1 VQRGWHRLGWFAN
14 RTVPLGT
21 EGTLKREASACV
33 RGDGDVGLVIRLLG
47 PVAVEVDGEPVRL
60 SSVKQKAILAQ
71 LALRGG
77 QITQLAELVAGL
89 WGENPPATA
98 TNTIQVHVSALRRA
112 LGRAGNLIQNR
123 PPGYRLEGGDVD
135 VLRFEQLAEEA
146 RQGQPDK
153 WRDALE
159 QWTGEAALAD
169 LADVPFAPAVATRL
183 DELRLT
189 ATEELIER
197 ELALGRHLKYVAEL
211 TKLTRKHPYRET
223 FWRQLMLGLYRS
235 DRQSDA
241 LAAFREAARVLA
253 EDLGIDPGPAL
264 AAMHQAILTQ
274 DPALAGPAPRFDLPR
289 LPGELVGRDVELD
302 RLLEL
307 VRTARLVTLT
317 GPGGVGKTRLA
328 LEVAHRLRAEFVPLA
343 DVHSAEA
350 AAARITGSG
359 GTLLILDNLE
369 QIPDADALV
378 LDLLDSTERNVLVTS
393 RSALHLRAETVV
405 VLAPLASTYAAEL
418 FTSEAHRAGA
428 AATLDQSSVNAICQ
442 RLDGLPLAL
451 VLAAA
456 RCRLLTPAQMLS
468 RLERGGLGD
477 GPKDLPDRQ
486 RTLAA
491 TVQWSVELLDP
502 PARDLFADLAVFAAP
517 FTVEA
522 AEEVSNPDTLG
533 ALVDASLL
541 IAHEGRLNMLETI
554 RDCARDV
561 LAASGRDTRER
572 HARWVL
578 RQVAELAPRLNTATE
593 DAALS
598 GLGALLPEIRAATEY
613 LSRTDADAAAS
624 MLVRTRRVWFVQG
637 LMDEIRERLDRV
649 APLVA
654 ASRTKVEVTAL
665 QANFAKIVGSPEG
678 RSLLEQVLP
687 ALRETAGVAE
697 MLTNTLC
704 HLAALESEAGERAAA
719 EAHAAEAV
727 EVARGL
733 GGAMLQ
739 MALDLSSY
747 VARTIGDVDRA
758 IEVAR
763 QAVEAGRTAPS
774 LQLANALGTLAW
786 ALSDAGRLDEAAD
799 AGLEAL
805 ARSRSEFPAVRG
817 EIATEVAASLG
828 KNSPPA
834 VISALGEAITFTV
847 AVGVWPLAAQATC
860 ALAVIVAGT
869 HDTAA
874 AQLIAA
880 VSRHIDD
887 PRFADLSAGLRQR
900 LGADAWLEAS
910 RIGLTLNADNLARV
924 VQDCTGFTGS

>member
-1 VQRGWHRLGWFAN
+1 MGS
-14 RTVPLGT
+14 
-21 EGTLKREASACV
+21 EGPLKREASACI
-33 RGDGDVGLVIRLLG
+33 RGDAEAGLVIRLLG
-47 PVAVEVDGEPVRL
+47 PLAVEVDGRPVRL
-60 SSVKQKAILAQ
+60 GSVKQKAILAQ
-71 LALRGG
+71 LALHGG
-77 QITQLAELVAGL
+77 RIAQLAELVAGL

-112 LGRAGNLIQNR
+112 LGHAGSLIQNR
-123 PPGYRLEGGDVD
+123 PPGYRLEGADVD
-135 VLRFEQLAEEA
+135 VLRFEQLVDEA
-146 RQGQPDK
+146 RQGRPDR
-153 WRDALE
+153 WRDALG

-197 ELALGRHLKYVAEL
+197 ELALGHYVKVVPEL
-211 TKLTRKHPYRET
+211 TELTRRHPYRET

-241 LAAFREAARVLA
+241 LATFREAAGVLA
-253 EDLGIDPGPAL
+253 DDLGIDPGPAL
-264 AAMHQAILTQ
+264 AAMHQAVLTQ
-274 DPALAGPAPRFDLPR
+274 DPALDGPAPRHELPP
-289 LPGELVGRDVELD
+289 LPGELIGRDVELD

-307 VRTARLVTLT
+307 VRTTRLVTLT
-317 GPGGVGKTRLA
+317 GTGGVGKTRLA
-328 LEVAHRLRAEFVPLA
+328 LEVAHCLGAEFVPLA
-343 DVHSAEA
+343 DVHSTEA

-359 GTLLILDNLE
+359 STLLVLDNLE
-369 QIPDADALV
+369 QIHDADALV
-378 LDLLDSTERNVLVTS
+378 LDLLDKTERKMLITS
-393 RSALHLRAETVV
+393 RSVLHLHAETVV
-405 VLAPLASTYAAEL
+405 GLTPLASTHAAEL

-428 AATLDQSSVNAICQ
+428 AATLDESSVTAICQ

-468 RLERGGLGD
+468 RLGRGGLGE

-502 PARDLFADLAVFAAP
+502 PTRDLFADLSVFAAP

-522 AEEVSNPDTLG
+522 SEEVSNPDALG

-541 IAHEGRLNMLETI
+541 TAHEGRLSMLETI
-554 RDCARDV
+554 RDCARGM
-561 LAASGRDTRER
+561 LAVSGRGTRER

-578 RQVAELAPRLNTATE
+578 RQVAEFAPRLNTARE
-593 DAALS
+593 EEALGS
-598 GLGALLPEIRAATEY
+598 LGALLPEIRAATEY
-613 LSRTDADAAAS
+613 LSQTDADAAAD

-637 LMDEIRERLDRV
+637 LMGEIRERLDRV
-649 APLVA
+649 APLVT
-654 ASRTKVEVTAL
+654 ASRTKVEMTAL
-665 QANFAKIVGSPEG
+665 QANFARIAGSPEG
-678 RSLLEQVLP
+678 RSLLEQALP
-687 ALRETAGVAE
+687 ALRDTPAVAE

-704 HLAALESEAGERAAA
+704 HLAALESEAGERDAAV
-719 EAHAAEAV
+719 AHAAEAV
-727 EVARGL
+727 EAARGL
-733 GGAMLQ
+733 GGPMLE

-758 IEVAR
+758 IEVSR
-763 QAVEAGRTAPS
+763 EAVKAGRAAPS
-774 LQLANALGTLAW
+774 LQLANALATHAG

-817 EIATEVAASLG
+817 EIAAEVARALG

-834 VISALGEAITFTV
+834 VVRALGEAISFSV
-847 AVGVWPLAAQATC
+847 AVGLWSIAASATC
-860 ALAVIVAGT
+860 ALGVVDDGT
-869 HDTAA
+869 HDNAV

-880 VSRHIDD
+880 VSRHIDE
-887 PRFADLSAGLRQR
+887 PGLTDLSAGLRQR

-910 RIGLTLNADNLARV
+910 RVGQTLNADNLARV
-924 VQDCTGFTGS
+924 VQDCTGFTGP

>member
-1 VQRGWHRLGWFAN
+1 MGS
-14 RTVPLGT
+14 
-21 EGTLKREASACV
+21 EGPLKREAPACI
-33 RGDGDVGLVIRLLG
+33 RGHEEAGLVIRLLG
-47 PVAVEVDGEPVRL
+47 PLAVEVDGRPVRL
-60 SSVKQKAILAQ
+60 GSVKQKAILAQ
-71 LALRGG
+71 LALHGG
-77 QITQLAELVAGL
+77 RIAQLAELVAGL
-89 WGENPPATA
+89 WGEDPPATA

-112 LGRAGNLIQNR
+112 LGHAGSLIQNR
-123 PPGYRLEGGDVD
+123 PPGYRLEGADVD
-135 VLRFEQLAEEA
+135 VLRFEQLVDEA
-146 RQGQPDK
+146 RQGRPDR
-153 WRDALE
+153 WRDALA

-197 ELALGRHLKYVAEL
+197 ELALGHHVKVVPEL
-211 TKLTRKHPYRET
+211 TELTRRHPYRET

-241 LAAFREAARVLA
+241 LATFREAAGVLA
-253 EDLGIDPGPAL
+253 DDLGIDPGPAL
-264 AAMHQAILTQ
+264 AAMHQAVLTQ
-274 DPALAGPAPRFDLPR
+274 DPALDGPAPRHELPP
-289 LPGELVGRDVELD
+289 LPGELIGRDVELD

-307 VRTARLVTLT
+307 VRTTRLVTLT
-317 GPGGVGKTRLA
+317 GTGGVGKTRLA
-328 LEVAHRLRAEFVPLA
+328 LEVAHYLGAEFVPLA
-343 DVHSAEA
+343 DVHTAEA

-359 GTLLILDNLE
+359 STLLVLDNLE
-369 QIPDADALV
+369 QIHDADALV
-378 LDLLDSTERNVLVTS
+378 LDLLDKTERKMLITS
-393 RSALHLRAETVV
+393 RSVLHLHAETVV
-405 VLAPLASTYAAEL
+405 GLTPLASTHAAEL
-418 FTSEAHRAGA
+418 FTSEAHRVGA
-428 AATLDQSSVNAICQ
+428 AATLDESSVTAICQ

-468 RLERGGLGD
+468 RLGRGGLGE

-502 PARDLFADLAVFAAP
+502 PTRDLFADLSVFAAP

-522 AEEVSNPDTLG
+522 SEEVSNPDALG

-541 IAHEGRLNMLETI
+541 TAHEGRLSMLETI
-554 RDCARDV
+554 RDCARGM
-561 LAASGRDTRER
+561 LAVSGRGTRER

-578 RQVAELAPRLNTATE
+578 RQVAELAPRLNTARE
-593 DAALS
+593 EEALGS
-598 GLGALLPEIRAATEY
+598 LGALLPEIRAATEY
-613 LSRTDADAAAS
+613 LSQTDADAAAD

-637 LMDEIRERLDRV
+637 LMGEIRERLDRV
-649 APLVA
+649 APLVT
-654 ASRTKVEVTAL
+654 ASRTKVEMTAL
-665 QANFAKIVGSPEG
+665 QANFARIAGSPEG
-678 RSLLEQVLP
+678 RSLLEQALP
-687 ALRETAGVAE
+687 ALRDTPAVAE

-704 HLAALESEAGERAAA
+704 HLAALESEAGERDAAV
-719 EAHAAEAV
+719 AHAAEAV
-727 EVARGL
+727 EAARGL
-733 GGAMLQ
+733 GGPMLE

-758 IEVAR
+758 IEVSR
-763 QAVEAGRTAPS
+763 EAVKAGRAAPS
-774 LQLANALGTLAW
+774 LQLANALATLAG

-817 EIATEVAASLG
+817 EIAAEVARALG

-834 VISALGEAITFTV
+834 VVRALGEAISFSV
-847 AVGVWPLAAQATC
+847 AVGLWSIAAPATC
-860 ALAVIVAGT
+860 ALGVLDDGT
-869 HDTAA
+869 HDNAV

-880 VSRHIDD
+880 VSRQIDE
-887 PRFADLSAGLRQR
+887 PGLTDLSAGLRQR

-910 RIGLTLNADNLARV
+910 RVGQTLNADNLARV
-924 VQDCTGFTGS
+924 VQDCTGFTGP

>member
-1 VQRGWHRLGWFAN
+1 MGS
-14 RTVPLGT
+14 
-21 EGTLKREASACV
+21 EGTLKREASACIG
-33 RGDGDVGLVIRLLG
+33 GDGDAGLVIRLLG

-60 SSVKQKAILAQ
+60 GSVKQKAILAQ
-71 LALRGG
+71 LALHGG
-77 QITQLAELVAGL
+77 QVTQLAELVAGL

-98 TNTIQVHVSALRRA
+98 TNTIQVHVSGLRRV
-112 LGRAGNLIQNR
+112 LGRAGSLIQNR
-123 PPGYRLEGGDVD
+123 PPGYRLEGADVD
-135 VLRFEQLAEEA
+135 VLRFEQLVEEA

-153 WRDALE
+153 WRDALG

-189 ATEELIER
+189 ATEEFIER
-197 ELALGRHLKYVAEL
+197 ELALGHHLKVVPEL
-211 TKLTRKHPYRET
+211 TDLTRKHPYRET

-241 LAAFREAARVLA
+241 LATFREAAGVLA

-264 AAMHQAILTQ
+264 VAMHQAILTQ
-274 DPALAGPAPRFDLPR
+274 DPALDGPASRHELPR
-289 LPGELVGRDVELD
+289 LPGELIGRDAELD

-307 VRTARLVTLT
+307 ARATRLVTLT
-317 GPGGVGKTRLA
+317 GTGGVGKTRLA
-328 LEVAHRLRAEFVPLA
+328 LEVAHRLGAEFVPLA
-343 DVHSAEA
+343 DVHTTEA

-359 GTLLILDNLE
+359 ATLLVLDNLE

-378 LDLLDSTERNVLVTS
+378 LDLLDNTERKVLITS
-393 RSALHLRAETVV
+393 RSVLHLRAETVV
-405 VLAPLASTYAAEL
+405 ALTPLASTYAAEL

-428 AATLDQSSVNAICQ
+428 TATLDKSSVTAICQ

-456 RCRLLTPAQMLS
+456 RCRLLTPTQMLS

-502 PARDLFADLAVFAAP
+502 PARDLFADLSVFAAP

-522 AEEVSNPDTLG
+522 AEEVSNADALS

-541 IAHEGRLNMLETI
+541 TAHEGRLSMLETI
-554 RDCARDV
+554 RACARDM
-561 LAASGRDTRER
+561 LAVSGRGTRER

-578 RQVAELAPRLNTATE
+578 RQVAELAPRLNTARE
-593 DAALS
+593 EEALGS
-598 GLGALLPEIRAATEY
+598 LGALLPEIRAATEY
-613 LSRTDADAAAS
+613 LSQADADAAAD

-637 LMDEIRERLDRV
+637 LMGEIRERLDRV
-649 APLVA
+649 APLVT

-665 QANFAKIVGSPEG
+665 QALFATIVGSPQG
-678 RSLLEQVLP
+678 RSLLEQALP
-687 ALRETAGVAE
+687 ALRETPSNTE

-704 HLAALESEAGERAAA
+704 HLAALESDAGERDAAV
-719 EAHAAEAV
+719 AHAAEAV
-727 EVARGL
+727 EAARGL
-733 GGAMLQ
+733 GGPMLE

-747 VARTIGDVDRA
+747 VARTVGDVDRA
-758 IEVAR
+758 VEIAR
-763 QAVEAGRTAPS
+763 EAVRAGRTAPS

-786 ALSDAGRLDEAAD
+786 ALSDAGRPDEAAD

-805 ARSRSEFPAVRG
+805 ARSRSEFPAVRS
-817 EIATEVAASLG
+817 EIAAEVARALG

-834 VISALGEAITFTV
+834 VVRALGEAISFSV
-847 AVGVWPLAAQATC
+847 AVGLWSIAASATC
-860 ALAVIVAGT
+860 ALGVIDDGT
-869 HDTAA
+869 HDNAV

-880 VSRHIDD
+880 VSRHINE
-887 PRFADLSAGLRQR
+887 PGLADLSAGLRQR

-910 RIGLTLNADNLARV
+910 EIGRTLNADNLARV

>member
-1 VQRGWHRLGWFAN
+1 MGS
-14 RTVPLGT
+14 
-21 EGTLKREASACV
+21 EGTLKREASACIG
-33 RGDGDVGLVIRLLG
+33 GDGDAGLVIRLLG

-60 SSVKQKAILAQ
+60 GSVKQKAILAQ
-71 LALRGG
+71 LALHGG
-77 QITQLAELVAGL
+77 RIAQLAELVAGL
-89 WGENPPATA
+89 WGEDPPATA

-112 LGRAGNLIQNR
+112 LGHAGSLIQNR
-123 PPGYRLEGGDVD
+123 PPGYRLEGADVD
-135 VLRFEQLAEEA
+135 VLRFEQLVDEA
-146 RQGQPDK
+146 RQGRPDR
-153 WRDALE
+153 WRDALG

-197 ELALGRHLKYVAEL
+197 ELALGNYVKVVPEL
-211 TKLTRKHPYRET
+211 TELTRRHPYRET

-241 LAAFREAARVLA
+241 LATFREAAGVLA
-253 EDLGIDPGPAL
+253 DDLGIDPGPAL
-264 AAMHQAILTQ
+264 AAMHQAVLTQ
-274 DPALAGPAPRFDLPR
+274 DPALDGPAPRHELPP
-289 LPGELVGRDVELD
+289 LPGELIGRDVELD

-317 GPGGVGKTRLA
+317 GTGGVGKTRLA
-328 LEVAHRLRAEFVPLA
+328 LEVAHYLGAEFVPLA
-343 DVHSAEA
+343 DVHTAEA

-359 GTLLILDNLE
+359 STLLVLDNLE
-369 QIPDADALV
+369 QIHDADALV
-378 LDLLDSTERNVLVTS
+378 LDLLDKTERKMLITS
-393 RSALHLRAETVV
+393 RSVLHLHAETVV
-405 VLAPLASTYAAEL
+405 GLTPLASTHAAEL
-418 FTSEAHRAGA
+418 FTSEAHRVGA
-428 AATLDQSSVNAICQ
+428 AAPLDESSVTAICQ

-468 RLERGGLGD
+468 RLGRGGLGE

-502 PARDLFADLAVFAAP
+502 PTRDLFADLSVFAAP

-522 AEEVSNPDTLG
+522 SEEVSNPDALG

-541 IAHEGRLNMLETI
+541 TAHEGRLSMLETI
-554 RDCARDV
+554 RDCARGM
-561 LAASGRDTRER
+561 LAVSGRGTRER

-578 RQVAELAPRLNTATE
+578 RQVAELAPRLNTARE
-593 DAALS
+593 EEALGS
-598 GLGALLPEIRAATEY
+598 LGALLPEIRAATEY
-613 LSRTDADAAAS
+613 LSQTDADAAAD

-637 LMDEIRERLDRV
+637 LMGEIRERLDRV
-649 APLVA
+649 APLVT
-654 ASRTKVEVTAL
+654 ASRTKVEMTAL
-665 QANFAKIVGSPEG
+665 QANFARIAGSPEG
-678 RSLLEQVLP
+678 RSLLEQALP
-687 ALRETAGVAE
+687 ALRDTPAVAE

-704 HLAALESEAGERAAA
+704 HLAALESEAGERDAAV
-719 EAHAAEAV
+719 AHAAEAV
-727 EVARGL
+727 EAARGL
-733 GGAMLQ
+733 GGPMLE

-758 IEVAR
+758 IEVSR
-763 QAVEAGRTAPS
+763 EAVKAGRAAPS
-774 LQLANALGTLAW
+774 LQLANALATLAG

-817 EIATEVAASLG
+817 EIAAEVARALG

-834 VISALGEAITFTV
+834 VVRALGEAISFSV
-847 AVGVWPLAAQATC
+847 AVGLWSIAAPATC
-860 ALAVIVAGT
+860 ALGVLDDGT
-869 HDTAA
+869 HDNAV

-880 VSRHIDD
+880 VSRQIDE
-887 PRFADLSAGLRQR
+887 PGLTDLSAGLRQR

-910 RIGLTLNADNLARV
+910 RVGQTLNADNLARV

>member
-1 VQRGWHRLGWFAN
+1 MGS
-14 RTVPLGT
+14 
-21 EGTLKREASACV
+21 EGTLKREASACIG
-33 RGDGDVGLVIRLLG
+33 GDGDAGLVIRLLG

-60 SSVKQKAILAQ
+60 GSVKQKAILAQ
-71 LALRGG
+71 LALHGG
-77 QITQLAELVAGL
+77 QVTQLAELVAGL

-98 TNTIQVHVSALRRA
+98 MNTIQVHVSGLRRV
-112 LGRAGNLIQNR
+112 LGRAGSLIQNR
-123 PPGYRLEGGDVD
+123 PPGYRLEGADVD
-135 VLRFEQLAEEA
+135 VLRFEQLVEEA

-153 WRDALE
+153 WRDALG
-159 QWTGEAALAD
+159 QWMGEAALAD

-189 ATEELIER
+189 ATEEFIER
-197 ELALGRHLKYVAEL
+197 ELALGHHLKVVPEL
-211 TKLTRKHPYRET
+211 TDLTRKHPYRET

-241 LAAFREAARVLA
+241 LATFREAAGVLA

-274 DPALAGPAPRFDLPR
+274 DPALDGPASRHELPW
-289 LPGELVGRDVELD
+289 LPGELIGRDAELD

-307 VRTARLVTLT
+307 ARATRLVTLT
-317 GPGGVGKTRLA
+317 GTGGVGKTRLA
-328 LEVAHRLRAEFVPLA
+328 LEVAHRLGAEFVPLA
-343 DVHSAEA
+343 DVHTTEA

-359 GTLLILDNLE
+359 ATLLVLDNLE

-378 LDLLDSTERNVLVTS
+378 LDLLDNTERKVLITS
-393 RSALHLRAETVV
+393 RSVLHLRAETVV
-405 VLAPLASTYAAEL
+405 ALTPLASTHAAEL

-428 AATLDQSSVNAICQ
+428 TATLDKSSVTAICQ

-468 RLERGGLGD
+468 RLGRGGLGD
-477 GPKDLPDRQ
+477 RPKHLPDRQ

-502 PARDLFADLAVFAAP
+502 PARDLFADLSVFAAP

-522 AEEVSNPDTLG
+522 AEDVSNADALG

-541 IAHEGRLNMLETI
+541 TAYEGRLSMLETI
-554 RDCARDV
+554 RDCARDM
-561 LAASGRDTRER
+561 LAGSGRGTRDR

-578 RQVAELAPRLNTATE
+578 RQVAELGPQLNTAQE
-593 DAALS
+593 EEALGS
-598 GLGALLPEIRAATEY
+598 LGALLPEIRGATDY
-613 LSRTDADAAAS
+613 LSQADADAAAD

-637 LMDEIRERLDRV
+637 LMGEIRDRLDRV
-649 APLVA
+649 APLVT

-665 QANFAKIVGSPEG
+665 QALFATIVGSPQG

-687 ALRETAGVAE
+687 ALRETPSNTE

-704 HLAALESEAGERAAA
+704 HLAALESDAGERDPAV
-719 EAHAAEAV
+719 AHAAEAV
-727 EVARGL
+727 EAARGP
-733 GGAMLQ
+733 GGPMLE

-747 VARTIGDVDRA
+747 VARTVGDVDRA
-758 IEVAR
+758 VEIAR
-763 QAVEAGRTAPS
+763 EAVKAGRTAPS

-786 ALSDAGRLDEAAD
+786 ALSDAGRPDEAAD

-805 ARSRSEFPAVRG
+805 ARSRSEFPAVRS
-817 EIATEVAASLG
+817 EIAAEVGRALG

-834 VISALGEAITFTV
+834 VVRALGEAISFSV
-847 AVGVWPLAAQATC
+847 AVGLWSIAASATC
-860 ALAVIVAGT
+860 ALGVIDDGT
-869 HDTAA
+869 HDNAV

-880 VSRHIDD
+880 VSRHIDE
-887 PRFADLSAGLRQR
+887 PELADLSAGLRQR

-910 RIGLTLNADNLARV
+910 RAGRTLNADNLARV

>member
-1 VQRGWHRLGWFAN
+1 MGS
-14 RTVPLGT
+14 
-21 EGTLKREASACV
+21 EGTLKREASACIG
-33 RGDGDVGLVIRLLG
+33 GDGDAGLVIRLLG

-60 SSVKQKAILAQ
+60 GSVKQKAILAQ
-71 LALRGG
+71 LALHGG
-77 QITQLAELVAGL
+77 QVTQLAELVAGL

-98 TNTIQVHVSALRRA
+98 TNTIQVHVSGLRRV
-112 LGRAGNLIQNR
+112 LGRAGSLIQNR
-123 PPGYRLEGGDVD
+123 PPGYRLEGADVD
-135 VLRFEQLAEEA
+135 VLRFEQLVEEA

-153 WRDALE
+153 WRDALG

-189 ATEELIER
+189 ATEEFIER
-197 ELALGRHLKYVAEL
+197 ELALGHHLKVVPEL
-211 TKLTRKHPYRET
+211 TDLTRKHPYRET

-241 LAAFREAARVLA
+241 LATFREAAGVLA

-264 AAMHQAILTQ
+264 VAMHQAILTQ
-274 DPALAGPAPRFDLPR
+274 DPALDGPASRHELPR
-289 LPGELVGRDVELD
+289 LPGELIGRDAELD

-307 VRTARLVTLT
+307 ARATRLVTLT
-317 GPGGVGKTRLA
+317 GTGGVGKTRLA
-328 LEVAHRLRAEFVPLA
+328 LEVAHRLGAEFVPLA
-343 DVHSAEA
+343 DVHTTEA

-359 GTLLILDNLE
+359 ATLLVLDNLE

-378 LDLLDSTERNVLVTS
+378 LDLLDNTERKVLITS
-393 RSALHLRAETVV
+393 RSVLHLRAETVV
-405 VLAPLASTYAAEL
+405 ALTPLASTYATEL

-428 AATLDQSSVNAICQ
+428 TATLDKSSVTAICQ

-456 RCRLLTPAQMLS
+456 RCRLLTPTQMLS

-502 PARDLFADLAVFAAP
+502 PARDLFADLSVFAAP

-522 AEEVSNPDTLG
+522 AEEVSNADALI

-541 IAHEGRLNMLETI
+541 TAHEGRLSMLETI
-554 RDCARDV
+554 RDCARDM
-561 LAASGRDTRER
+561 LAVSGRGTRER

-578 RQVAELAPRLNTATE
+578 RQVAELAPRLNTARE
-593 DAALS
+593 EEALGS
-598 GLGALLPEIRAATEY
+598 LGALLPEIRAATEY
-613 LSRTDADAAAS
+613 LSQADADAAAD

-637 LMDEIRERLDRV
+637 LMGEIRERLDRV
-649 APLVA
+649 APLVT

-665 QANFAKIVGSPEG
+665 QAIFATIVGSPQG
-678 RSLLEQVLP
+678 RSLLEQALP
-687 ALRETAGVAE
+687 ALRETPSKTE

-704 HLAALESEAGERAAA
+704 HLAALESDAGERDAAV
-719 EAHAAEAV
+719 AHAAEAV
-727 EVARGL
+727 EAARGL
-733 GGAMLQ
+733 GGPMLE

-747 VARTIGDVDRA
+747 VARTVGDVDRA
-758 IEVAR
+758 VEIAR
-763 QAVEAGRTAPS
+763 EAVRAGRTAPS

-786 ALSDAGRLDEAAD
+786 ALSDAGRPDEAAD

-805 ARSRSEFPAVRG
+805 ARSRSEFPAVRS
-817 EIATEVAASLG
+817 EIAAEVARALG

-834 VISALGEAITFTV
+834 VVRALGEAISFSV
-847 AVGVWPLAAQATC
+847 AVGLWSIAASATC
-860 ALAVIVAGT
+860 ALGVIDDGT
-869 HDTAA
+869 HDNAV

-880 VSRHIDD
+880 VSRHIDE
-887 PRFADLSAGLRQR
+887 PGLADLSAGLRQR

-910 RIGLTLNADNLARV
+910 EIGRTLNADNLARV

>member
-1 VQRGWHRLGWFAN
+1 MRRGLHRLGWFAN
-14 RTVPLGT
+14 RTLPLGT
-21 EGTLKREASACV
+21 EGTLKREASAGV
-33 RGDGDVGLVIRLLG
+33 GGDGHAGLVIRLLG
-47 PVAVEVDGEPVRL
+47 PLAVEVDGEPVRL
-60 SSVKQKAILAQ
+60 GSVKQKAILAQ

-77 QITQLAELVAGL
+77 QIAQLAELVAGL
-89 WGENPPATA
+89 WGEDPPATA

-112 LGRAGNLIQNR
+112 LGRAGSLIQNH
-123 PPGYRLEGGDVD
+123 PPGYRLEGADVD

-146 RQGQPDK
+146 RQGQGGK

-159 QWTGEAALAD
+159 LWPGGAALAD

-197 ELALGRHLKYVAEL
+197 ELALGRHLKYVPEL
-211 TKLTRKHPYRET
+211 TELTRKHPYRET

-235 DRQSDA
+235 GRQSDA
-241 LAAFREAARVLA
+241 LATFREAARVLA
-253 EDLGIDPGPAL
+253 GDLGIDPGPAL

-274 DPALAGPAPRFDLPR
+274 DPALVGPAPQHDLPR
-289 LPGELVGRDVELD
+289 LPGELIGRDAELD

-307 VRTARLVTLT
+307 ARTARLVTLT
-317 GPGGVGKTRLA
+317 GTGGVGKTRLA

-343 DVHSAEA
+343 DVHTAEA

-359 GTLLILDNLE
+359 STLLVLDNVE

-378 LDLLDSTERNVLVTS
+378 LDLLDSTERTMLITS
-393 RSALHLRAETVV
+393 RSVLHLRAETVV
-405 VLAPLASTYAAEL
+405 VLTPLASTYAAEL
-418 FTSEAHRAGA
+418 FTSEVYRVGA
-428 AATLDQSSVNAICQ
+428 TATPDQSSVTAICR

-456 RCRLLTPAQMLS
+456 RCRLLTPAQVLS

-491 TVQWSVELLDP
+491 TVQWSVELLDQ
-502 PARDLFADLAVFAAP
+502 PARDLFADLTVFAAP

-522 AEEVSNPDTLG
+522 AGEVSDPDTLG
-533 ALVDASLL
+533 ALLDASLL
-541 IAHEGRLNMLETI
+541 ITHEGQLSMLETV
-554 RDCARDV
+554 RDCARDM

-593 DAALS
+593 EAAL
-598 GLGALLPEIRAATEY
+598 GRLGALLPEIRAATEH
-613 LSRTDADAAAS
+613 LSQTDPDAAADT
-624 MLVRTRRVWFVQG
+624 LVWTRRVWFVQG
-637 LMDEIRERLDRV
+637 LMGEIRERLDRV
-649 APLVA
+649 APLVT

-665 QANFAKIVGSPEG
+665 QAIFAKIVGSPQG

-687 ALRETAGVAE
+687 ALRETAGTAE

-704 HLAALESEAGERAAA
+704 HLAALESEAGDREAAV
-719 EAHAAEAV
+719 AHAAEAV
-727 EVARGL
+727 DVARRL
-733 GGAMLQ
+733 GGSMFE

-747 VARTIGDVDRA
+747 VARTVGDVDGA
-758 IEVAR
+758 IEIAR
-763 QAVEAGRTAPS
+763 QAVQAGRTAPS
-774 LQLANALGTLAW
+774 IQLANALASLAW
-786 ALSDAGRLDEAAD
+786 ALADAGRLDEAAD

-805 ARSRSEFPAVRG
+805 ARNRSEYPTVRG
-817 EIATEVAASLG
+817 EIATEVAAALG
-828 KNSPPA
+828 TNSPPA

-860 ALAVIVAGT
+860 ALAAIVAGT
-869 HDTAA
+869 HDTAV

-910 RIGLTLNADNLARV
+910 RDGLTLTADNLARV

>member
-1 VQRGWHRLGWFAN
+1 M
-14 RTVPLGT
+14 
-21 EGTLKREASACV
+21 KREASACIG
-33 RGDGDVGLVIRLLG
+33 GDGDAGLVIRLLG

-60 SSVKQKAILAQ
+60 GSVKQKAILAQ
-71 LALRGG
+71 LALHGG
-77 QITQLAELVAGL
+77 QVTQLAELVAGL

-98 TNTIQVHVSALRRA
+98 TNTIQVHVSGLRRV
-112 LGRAGNLIQNR
+112 LGRAGSLIQNR
-123 PPGYRLEGGDVD
+123 PPGYRLEGADVD
-135 VLRFEQLAEEA
+135 VLRFEQLVEEA

-153 WRDALE
+153 WRDALG

-189 ATEELIER
+189 ATEEFIER
-197 ELALGRHLKYVAEL
+197 ELALGHHLKVVPEL
-211 TKLTRKHPYRET
+211 TDLTRKHPYRET

-241 LAAFREAARVLA
+241 LATFREAAGVLA

-264 AAMHQAILTQ
+264 VAMHQAILTQ
-274 DPALAGPAPRFDLPR
+274 DPALDGPASHHELPR
-289 LPGELVGRDVELD
+289 LPGELIGRDAELD

-307 VRTARLVTLT
+307 ARATRLVTLT
-317 GPGGVGKTRLA
+317 GTGGVGKTRLA
-328 LEVAHRLRAEFVPLA
+328 LEVAHRLGAEFLPLA
-343 DVHSAEA
+343 DVHTTEA

-359 GTLLILDNLE
+359 ATLLVLDNLE

-378 LDLLDSTERNVLVTS
+378 LDLLDNTERKVLITS
-393 RSALHLRAETVV
+393 RSVLHLRAETVV
-405 VLAPLASTYAAEL
+405 ALTPLASTHAAEL

-428 AATLDQSSVNAICQ
+428 TATLDKSSVTAICQ

-456 RCRLLTPAQMLS
+456 RCRLLTPTQMLS

-502 PARDLFADLAVFAAP
+502 PARDLFADLSVFAAP

-522 AEEVSNPDTLG
+522 AEEVSNADALS

-541 IAHEGRLNMLETI
+541 TAHEGRLSMLETI
-554 RDCARDV
+554 RDCARDM
-561 LAASGRDTRER
+561 LAVSGRGTRER

-578 RQVAELAPRLNTATE
+578 RQVAELAPRLNTARE
-593 DAALS
+593 EEALGS
-598 GLGALLPEIRAATEY
+598 LGALLPEIRAATEY
-613 LSRTDADAAAS
+613 LSQADADAAAD

-637 LMDEIRERLDRV
+637 LMGEIRERLDRV
-649 APLVA
+649 APLVT

-665 QANFAKIVGSPEG
+665 QAIFATIVGSPQG
-678 RSLLEQVLP
+678 RSLLEQALP
-687 ALRETAGVAE
+687 ALRETPSNTE

-704 HLAALESEAGERAAA
+704 HLAALESDAGERDAAV
-719 EAHAAEAV
+719 AHAAEAV
-727 EVARGL
+727 EAARGL
-733 GGAMLQ
+733 GGPMLE

-747 VARTIGDVDRA
+747 VARTVGDVDRA
-758 IEVAR
+758 VEIAR
-763 QAVEAGRTAPS
+763 EAVRAGRTAPS

-786 ALSDAGRLDEAAD
+786 ALSDAGRPDEAAD

-805 ARSRSEFPAVRG
+805 ARSRSEFPAVRS
-817 EIATEVAASLG
+817 EIAAEVARALG

-834 VISALGEAITFTV
+834 VVRALGEAISFSV
-847 AVGVWPLAAQATC
+847 AVGLWSIAASATC
-860 ALAVIVAGT
+860 ALGVIDDGT
-869 HDTAA
+869 HDNAV

-880 VSRHIDD
+880 VSRHIDE
-887 PRFADLSAGLRQR
+887 PGLADLSAGLRQR

-910 RIGLTLNADNLARV
+910 EIGRTLNADNLARV